1 MRTLTY
7 FIALAEELNYAKA
20 ALRLGVT
27 QPAVTRQIQALEEEL
42 QVKLIDETQKKA
54 HKRVVLTEEG
64 VYFYH
69 EALKLVEQQKESL
82 EGLAR
87 LRDKKK
93 TLQIGFMAYTPGEE
107 FKKLL
112 KVFATALE
120 EYDFKWKLFH
130 ETSSLI
136 DALKRDEI
144 HLAVHCTW
152 AKVPDGWVEATI
164 QKGNLR
170 VLFPPSD
177 PRFCSCE
184 VSTLRGEKGIVVG
197 GLRIKEL
204 QTVHEVG
211 NFDQL
216 EALVQAGAGIG
227 IIPSFFSRQR
237 GVVWMPEVPC
247 RWAIW
252 MSRAGHVFERI
263 NFNL

>member
-42 QVKLIDETQKKA
+42 QVKLIDETQKKW

-69 EALKLVEQQKESL
+69 EALKLLVQQRESL

-93 TLQIGFMAYTPGEE
+93 SLQIGFMAYTPGEE
-107 FKKLL
+107 LQRLL
-112 KVFATALE
+112 QVFATALE
-120 EYDFKWKLFH
+120 EYDFKWKVFY
-130 ETSSLI
+130 EKNALI
-136 DALKRDEI
+136 EALKRDEI

-152 AKVPDGWVEATI
+152 AKVPDGWVEAII

-170 VLFPPSD
+170 VLFPKAD
-177 PRFCSCE
+177 PRHCSSE

-197 GLRIKEL
+197 GLSIKEL

-211 NFDQL
+211 NFEQQA
-216 EALVQAGAGIG
+216 ALVEAGAGIG
-227 IIPSFFSRQR
+227 IIPSFFSKQR
-237 GVVWMPEVPC
+237 GAVWMPEVQC